1 MINKG
6 FKGLLA
12 AVLAV
17 ALIISLIP
25 FGAVMTKTAADK
37 AETVGLVDAGETVS
51 EISSQKEV
59 VNNTKPAPA
68 DGYIVKLLDESFADG
83 LTCISADDG
92 LYRAENKEQLKE
104 IPDEALGYCEPDY
117 KLSML
122 EDTSVNDTLYVNG
135 AQWNLENMNVPAAWA
150 KGQFGDGVTVAVID
164 SGLYGAANGESHED
178 IDPAKVVAPYNAISG
193 GTNVS
198 DDHGHGTFVAGMI
211 IANTNNSAGIA
222 GIMPNV
228 KLMPIKVS
236 AKDRD
241 ASISDVIK
249 AIEYAVDNG
258 ADVINMSLG
267 TNDFSEALKSA
278 CDNAVEKGVI
288 VVAAAGNDGS
298 SKPCYPAAYDS
309 VIGVGSL
316 TSDNLLAATSQYG
329 ESVYVTAPGAGVVS
343 TDNVSNGYKRSSGTS
358 FASPEAAALAAMA
371 KSIDG
376 TMDQDSFKKL
386 LQDTCTDLGETGH
399 DSLYGYGMLNFEKAA
414 NTLLGTDPET
424 HKYGEWASDGASTH
438 SRSCTDDGCTA
449 KQTAL
454 HSWTTGTALTDG
466 STKYTCTVCGAER
479 VSENSISG
487 MWEYKLINN
496 DNEVMLTKYI
506 GDQTILVV
514 PSSMDVNGTTLP
526 VTALGNETFM
536 GTDIFWLELP
546 DSITAVEDGHQST
559 AGVTGACAFCKEL
572 TVVKLSAGM
581 EKIADYMF
589 YGAGSDYRLELTV
602 PDGIKEVGISAFSL
616 CNSITDLKLPESV
629 EKIDNSAFYQSRRL
643 KTLDI
648 PGVKII
654 EADAFTETI
663 FEENYE
669 NLWKSGEFEG
679 IVYAGNVAYL
689 YFGPY
694 TGSGDKEYKPS
705 VMPENTGLTLK
716 NGTLGISEFCFT
728 SHYVSSASC
737 RQNLK
742 AITVPNSLAYMPD
755 GIFDG
760 YSIEMNGFEKS
771 YAESYAA
778 EYDNIKFN
786 PFSLPAK
793 PSEDY
798 DWYDETDGNVYE
810 ISTADELWGFADIV
824 DIGEDDFSGKT
835 VKLTNDIDLG
845 GVTEIG
851 YTISSNKWFPLS
863 GFNGTFDG
871 QGHSI
876 KGVFIDHRSQNQV
889 GFFSALTA
897 NAIIKNLNIEGIIN
911 GGDYVGAVVGKT
923 ANARIENCSFNGDIN
938 AGSEYGYIGGIAGFG
953 SGTITGCKTYGSLNV
968 RLSFVSDSLLNG
980 ASGGIVGYMTGPTT
994 VISNCENNMNIVSNG
1009 LSLGGIAGQSM
1020 MMSKIE
1026 GCVNNG
1032 SISGYKQVGGVL
1044 GRLVVMGS
1052 GTPVNACTNNGSVY
1066 ASDEDAGGIVG
1077 VTSGGDMHIVGCIN
1091 NGSVEARIN
1100 AAGILGHNSGV
1111 TVETSYNT
1119 GEIKA
1124 GSFAG
1129 GIIAKDSANGAVN
1142 CYNLGSISAGSWAGG
1157 ISAYLDNAHGTEGRM
1172 TNCYNMGTVMAT
1184 SGKADP
1190 LGSVYQDANIF
1201 ENCYY
1206 LSTEK
1211 NETVENHI
1219 GLTRYAFT
1227 SGEVAYELG
1236 DAFGQKI
1243 GEDTHPVFRTDGN
1256 KVLFDGAAYYNE
1268 GSAPHEH
1275 NYVNGVCTICGAF
1288 EPTHEHSY
1296 SDWSSDG
1303 TDTHSRRCA
1312 DCDYVETEPH
1322 AWNGGTVTKPATEDS
1337 EGERTYACTVCSAEK
1352 TEVIPKIERN
1362 ERSIGTIEELQK
1374 FASEVDGGN
1383 TFKGWTI
1390 TLAADIDA
1398 TGIEWNPIGEFV
1410 KAAEYNAF
1418 AGTFDGCGHTV
1429 KIKAIDKEKSGVGFI
1444 AVNEGTIKN
1453 LTVEGTI
1460 SGKSYVGGVVGY
1472 NLGTISG
1479 CTNKADVTAVSMTV
1493 GGITSYLKGG
1503 AKVEKC
1509 ANLGA
1514 VNGNGTTYTG
1524 GVVGWAIA
1532 NTYICECYN
1541 GGEISATKGYAG
1553 GIAGYSMGCSTND
1566 CYNVG
1571 AVVLQ
1576 ASTGSVGGITGW
1588 FTGTVELKNCYSS
1601 GALSGGKYCGGIAG
1615 TAAETQLKNC
1625 YYLAGTADYASA
1637 SKSFVGSYK
1646 SADEMKREEFAETLG
1661 AAFEADE
1668 SNLNSG
1674 YPILSWQKAEHEHIY
1689 IDTVTAPTCTKKGYT
1704 THTCACGDSY
1714 VDSYIDALGHN
1725 YGAWKQT
1732 KAPTCTAKGSESRI
1746 CTRCNVSETRDIASL
1761 GHDLKHHEAKA
1772 ATCTKKGWAAYD
1784 TCSRCDYTTYKEIP
1798 ATGHHHNAVVTAPT
1812 CTAKGYTTH
1821 TCTACGNSYK
1831 DSYTNALGHDYKA
1844 GKCTRCGAADAS
1856 YVAVPALKITTASG
1870 HPKLSWNAVDGAYKY
1885 WIYRSTDGKNF
1896 KYYDR
1901 TNNTSYTNIST
1912 TLGTT
1917 YYYKV
1922 KAVKAV
1928 DGKDVA
1934 SDYSVVKSIQCRPAA
1949 VNISIY
1955 RVNGK
1960 PQLKWNAVDGATK
1973 YWIYRSTDGVNFKYY
1988 DMTTKTSYTN
1998 TGAASGTKYYYKV
2011 KAVAVVNGKNVASA
2025 YSNSKSLLTTLA
2037 APSVS
2042 ITTANGKPKVTW
2054 KAVTGA
2060 DKYYI
2065 YRSTDGKNF
2074 SYYDTTTKTS
2084 YTNLSTKKNTK
2095 YFYKVKAVSAEN
2107 SYANSAQSKAVSIK
2121 ATK

>member
-1 MINKG
+1 MKSRR
-6 FKGLLA
+6 FKG
-12 AVLAV
+12 VLAV
-17 ALIISLIP
+17 MLVIVLMLSLVP
-25 FGAVMTKTAADK
+25 LEMVTPAAMQDK
-37 AETVGLVDAGETVS
+37 AKTNDSPIESETIS
-51 EISSQKEV
+51 EICSQKEV
-59 VNNTKPAPA
+59 VNNAKPAPA
-68 DGYIVKLLDESFADG
+68 DGYIVKLVDESFADR

-92 LYRAENKEQLKE
+92 LYRAENKEQLEE
-104 IPDEALGYCEPDY
+104 IPGEALGYCEPDY

-164 SGLYGAANGESHED
+164 SGLYGAADGESHED
-178 IDPAKVVAPYNAISG
+178 IDPAKVVSPYNAISG

-222 GIMPNV
+222 GIMPNA

-236 AKDRD
+236 TKDRD

-258 ADVINMSLG
+258 ADIINMSLG
-267 TNDFSEALKSA
+267 TNDFSEALKTA

-288 VVAAAGNDGS
+288 IVAAAGNDGS

-376 TMDQDSFKKL
+376 TMNQDSFKKL

-414 NTLLGTDPET
+414 NALLGTDEET
-424 HKYGEWASDGASTH
+424 HNYADWTSDGASTH

-449 KQTAL
+449 KQNEL
-454 HSWTTGTALTDG
+454 HSWNTGTVLADG
-466 STKYTCTVCGAER
+466 STKYTCTVCRAER
-479 VSENSISG
+479 ISSNSISG

-514 PSSMDVNGTTLP
+514 PSSMDVNGKTLP

-546 DSITAVEDGHQST
+546 DSISYVEDGHQSV
-559 AGVTGACAFCKEL
+559 AGITGACAFCKEL

-602 PDGIKEVGISAFSL
+602 PDGVKEVGVSAFSL
-616 CNSITDLKLPESV
+616 CNSITDLKLPQSV

-643 KTLDI
+643 KTLNI

-694 TGSGDKEYKPS
+694 VGSGNKEYIPS
-705 VMPENTGLTLK
+705 VMPEGTSLTLRD
-716 NGTLGISEFCFT
+716 GTLGISEFCFT
-728 SHYVSSASC
+728 SHYVNRDSC
-737 RQNLK
+737 KRNLK
-742 AITVPNSLAYMPD
+742 SVTVPNSLAYIPD
-755 GIFDG
+755 GLFDG
-760 YSIEMNGFEKS
+760 YDIEMNGFEKS
-771 YAESYAA
+771 YAASYAA
-778 EYDNIKFN
+778 RYDNIKFN
-786 PFSLPAK
+786 PISLPAK
-793 PSEDY
+793 PTESY
-798 DWYDETDGNVYE
+798 DWYDKASGSVYE
-810 ISTADELWGFADIV
+810 IATADDLWGLADLV
-824 DIGEDDFSGKT
+824 ETGEDSFAGKT
-835 VKLTNDIDLG
+835 VKLKNDIDLG
-845 GVTEIG
+845 GVTALG
-851 YTISSNKWFPLS
+851 YTIRDNRWFPI
-863 GFNGTFDG
+863 GMYNKFAGTLDG

-876 KGVFIDHRSQNQV
+876 KGVFIDERSRNEV
-889 GFFSALTA
+889 GLFSALERTA
-897 NAIIKNLNIEGIIN
+897 TIKNLTVEGVIN
-911 GGDYVGAVVGKT
+911 GGDYVGGIVGKN
-923 ANARIENCSFNGDIN
+923 ANARIENCSFKGEIS

-953 SGTITGCKTYGSLNV
+953 SGTIIGCKTYGSMNV

-980 ASGGIVGYMTGPTT
+980 ASGGIIGYMTGPTT
-994 VISNCENNMNIVSNG
+994 VISSCENNMNIVSNG

-1026 GCVNNG
+1026 NCINNG
-1032 SISGYKQVGGVL
+1032 SVSGYKQVGGVL
-1044 GRLVVMGS
+1044 GRLVVMGG
-1052 GTPVNACTNNGSVY
+1052 GTPVNACTNNGNVY

-1077 VTSGGDMHIVGCIN
+1077 VTSGGDMHVVGCVN
-1091 NGSVEARIN
+1091 NGSVEAKIN

-1172 TNCYNMGTVMAT
+1172 ANCYNMGVVIAT

-1190 LGSVYQDANIF
+1190 LGSVYQDANVF

-1219 GLTRYAFT
+1219 GLTKYAFT
-1227 SGEVAYELG
+1227 SGEAAYKLG

-1275 NYVNGVCTICGAF
+1275 NYVDGVCTVCGAL

-1296 SDWSSDG
+1296 SKWLSDG
-1303 TDTHSRRCA
+1303 TDTHSRRCTE
-1312 DCDYVETEPH
+1312 CDHVETEPH
-1322 AWNGGTVTKPATEDS
+1322 TWNGGTVTKPATEDS
-1337 EGERTYACTVCSAEK
+1337 QGERTYACTVCSEEK
-1352 TEVIPKIERN
+1352 TEVIPKIERS

-1374 FASEVDGGN
+1374 FASEVDSGN

-1390 TLAADIDA
+1390 TLTADIDA

-1410 KAAEYNAF
+1410 KATEYDAF

-1429 KIKAIDKEKSGVGFI
+1429 KIKASGAENSGIGFI
-1444 AVNEGTIKN
+1444 AVNEGTVKN
-1453 LTVEGTI
+1453 LTVEGSV

-1472 NLGTISG
+1472 NIGTISC
-1479 CTNKADVTAVSMTV
+1479 CTNKAEVTAMSMTV

-1503 AKVEKC
+1503 AKVEKS
-1509 ANLGA
+1509 ANLGE

-1524 GVVGWAIA
+1524 GIVGWAIA
-1532 NTYICECYN
+1532 NTLISECYN
-1541 GGEISATKGYAG
+1541 DGEISATKGYAG
-1553 GIAGYSMGCSTND
+1553 GIAGYSMGCSTSD

-1571 AVVLQ
+1571 SVVLQ
-1576 ASTGSVGGITGW
+1576 ASTGSIGGITGW

-1601 GALSGGKYCGGIAG
+1601 GILSGGKYCGGIAG

-1625 YYLAGTADYASA
+1625 YYLEGTADYASA
-1637 SKSFVGSYK
+1637 SKSFVGCYK
-1646 SADEMKREEFAETLG
+1646 SAGDMKTEAFTEMLG
-1661 AAFEADE
+1661 AAFKSDE
-1668 SNLNSG
+1668 SGLNSG
-1674 YPILSWQKAEHEHIY
+1674 YPILSWQKAEHKHIY
-1689 IDTVTAPTCTKKGYT
+1689 TDTITAPTCTEKGYT
-1704 THTCACGDSY
+1704 THTCACGESY
-1714 VDSYIDALGHN
+1714 TDTYVDALGH
-1725 YGAWKQT
+1725 K
-1732 KAPTCTAKGSESRI
+1732 PE
-1746 CTRCNVSETRDIASL
+1746 
-1761 GHDLKHHEAKA
+1761 LKNAKA
-1772 ATCTKKGWAAYD
+1772 ATCTEA
-1784 TCSRCDYTTYKEIP
+1784 
-1798 ATGHHHNAVVTAPT
+1798 
-1812 CTAKGYTTH
+1812 GYTGDKV
-1821 TCTACGNSYK
+1821 CSVCGVTVEKGRELKALGHKFVDGVCSECGAKDPSYNPFKDISK
-1831 DSYTNALGHDYKA
+1831 DSYYYDAVLWAVANDVTKGTSATTFSPDEG
-1844 GKCTRCGAADAS
+1844 CTRAQIVAFLYRAAGSPKVENVKNPFTDVNKNSEFYDAIMWAASEGITVGTTVTTFSPDEVCTRAQIVTFLYRASGDKVTAKATFNDVAADAW
-1856 YVAVPALKITTASG
+1856 YAEAVTWAAANGVTEGTGA
-1870 HPKLSWNAVDGAYKY
+1870 NAFSPNLTCTRAQAVTL
-1885 WIYRSTDGKNF
+1885 IYR
-1896 KYYDR
+1896 
-1901 TNNTSYTNIST
+1901 
-1912 TLGTT
+1912 
-1917 YYYKV
+1917 
-1922 KAVKAV
+1922 
-1928 DGKDVA
+1928 
-1934 SDYSVVKSIQCRPAA
+1934 
-1949 VNISIY
+1949 
-1955 RVNGK
+1955 
-1960 PQLKWNAVDGATK
+1960 
-1973 YWIYRSTDGVNFKYY
+1973 
-1988 DMTTKTSYTN
+1988 
-1998 TGAASGTKYYYKV
+1998 
-2011 KAVAVVNGKNVASA
+2011 
-2025 YSNSKSLLTTLA
+2025 
-2037 APSVS
+2037 
-2042 ITTANGKPKVTW
+2042 
-2054 KAVTGA
+2054 
-2060 DKYYI
+2060 
-2065 YRSTDGKNF
+2065 
-2074 SYYDTTTKTS
+2074 
-2084 YTNLSTKKNTK
+2084 
-2095 YFYKVKAVSAEN
+2095 
-2107 SYANSAQSKAVSIK
+2107 AQ
-2121 ATK
+2121 

>member
-1 MINKG
+1 
-6 FKGLLA
+6 
-12 AVLAV
+12 
-17 ALIISLIP
+17 
-25 FGAVMTKTAADK
+25 
-37 AETVGLVDAGETVS
+37 
-51 EISSQKEV
+51 
-59 VNNTKPAPA
+59 
-68 DGYIVKLLDESFADG
+68 
-83 LTCISADDG
+83 
-92 LYRAENKEQLKE
+92 
-104 IPDEALGYCEPDY
+104 
-117 KLSML
+117 ML
-122 EDTSVNDTLYVNG
+122 EDTAVNDTLYVNG

-164 SGLYGAANGESHED
+164 SGLYGAADGESHED
-178 IDPAKVVAPYNAISG
+178 IDPAKVVSPYNAISG

-236 AKDRD
+236 TKDRD

-258 ADVINMSLG
+258 ADIINMSLG
-267 TNDFSEALKSA
+267 TNDFSEALKTA

-288 VVAAAGNDGS
+288 IVAAAGNDGS

-376 TMDQDSFKKL
+376 TMNQDSFKKL

-414 NTLLGTDPET
+414 NALLGTDEET
-424 HKYGEWASDGASTH
+424 HNYADWTSDGASTH
-438 SRSCTDDGCTA
+438 SRICTDDGCTA
-449 KQTAL
+449 KQNEL
-454 HSWTTGTALTDG
+454 HSWNTGTVLADG
-466 STKYTCTVCGAER
+466 STKYTCTVCRAER
-479 VSENSISG
+479 ISSNSISG

-514 PSSMDVNGTTLP
+514 PSSMDVNGKTLP

-546 DSITAVEDGHQST
+546 DSISYVEDGHQSV
-559 AGVTGACAFCKEL
+559 AGITGACAFCKEL

-602 PDGIKEVGISAFSL
+602 PDGVKEVGVSAFSL
-616 CNSITDLKLPESV
+616 CNSITDLKLPQSV

-694 TGSGDKEYKPS
+694 VGSGNKEYIPS
-705 VMPENTGLTLK
+705 VMPEGTSLTLRD
-716 NGTLGISEFCFT
+716 GTLGISEFCFT
-728 SHYVSSASC
+728 SHYVNLDSC
-737 RQNLK
+737 KRNLK
-742 AITVPNSLAYMPD
+742 SVTVPNSLAYIPD
-755 GIFDG
+755 GLFDG
-760 YSIEMNGFEKS
+760 YDIEMNGFEKS
-771 YAESYAA
+771 YAASYAA
-778 EYDNIKFN
+778 RYDNIKFN
-786 PFSLPAK
+786 PISLPAK
-793 PSEDY
+793 PTESY
-798 DWYDETDGNVYE
+798 DWYDKASGSVYE
-810 ISTADELWGFADIV
+810 IATADDLWGLADLV
-824 DIGEDDFSGKT
+824 ETGEDSFAGKT
-835 VKLTNDIDLG
+835 VKLKNDIDLG
-845 GVTEIG
+845 GVTALG
-851 YTISSNKWFPLS
+851 YTIRDNRWFPI
-863 GFNGTFDG
+863 GMYNKFAGTLDG

-876 KGVFIDHRSQNQV
+876 KGVFIDERSRNEV
-889 GFFSALTA
+889 GLFSALERTA
-897 NAIIKNLNIEGIIN
+897 TIKNLTVEGVIN
-911 GGDYVGAVVGKT
+911 GGDYVGGIVGKN
-923 ANARIENCSFNGDIN
+923 ANARIENCSFKGEIS
-938 AGSEYGYIGGIAGFG
+938 AGSEYGYIGGIAGSG
-953 SGTITGCKTYGSLNV
+953 SGTIIGCKTYGSMNV

-980 ASGGIVGYMTGPTT
+980 ASGGIIGYMTGPTT
-994 VISNCENNMNIVSNG
+994 VISSCENNMNIVSNG

-1026 GCVNNG
+1026 NCINNG
-1032 SISGYKQVGGVL
+1032 SVSGYKQVGGVL
-1044 GRLVVMGS
+1044 GRLVVMGG
-1052 GTPVNACTNNGSVY
+1052 GTPVNACTNNGNVY

-1077 VTSGGDMHIVGCIN
+1077 VTSGGDMHVVGCVN
-1091 NGSVEARIN
+1091 NGSVEAKIN

-1172 TNCYNMGTVMAT
+1172 ANCYNMGVVIAT

-1190 LGSVYQDANIF
+1190 LGSVYQDANVF

-1219 GLTRYAFT
+1219 GLTKYAFT
-1227 SGEVAYELG
+1227 SGEAAYKLG

-1243 GEDTHPVFRTDGN
+1243 GEDTHPVFRTDVN

-1268 GSAPHEH
+1268 DSAPHEH
-1275 NYVNGVCTICGAF
+1275 NYVDGVCTVCGAL

-1296 SDWSSDG
+1296 SKWLSDG
-1303 TDTHSRRCA
+1303 TDTHSRRCTETE
-1312 DCDYVETEPH
+1312 CDHVETEPH
-1322 AWNGGTVTKPATEDS
+1322 TWNGGTVTKPATEDS
-1337 EGERTYACTVCSAEK
+1337 EGERTYACTVCSEEK
-1352 TEVIPKIERN
+1352 TEVIPKIERS

-1374 FASEVDGGN
+1374 FASEVDSGN

-1390 TLAADIDA
+1390 TLTADIDA

-1410 KAAEYNAF
+1410 KATEYDAF

-1429 KIKAIDKEKSGVGFI
+1429 KIKASGAENSGIGFI
-1444 AVNEGTIKN
+1444 AVNEGTVKN
-1453 LTVEGTI
+1453 LTVEGSV

-1472 NLGTISG
+1472 NIGTISC
-1479 CTNKADVTAVSMTV
+1479 CTNKAEVTAMSMTV

-1503 AKVEKC
+1503 AKVEKS
-1509 ANLGA
+1509 ANLGE

-1524 GVVGWAIA
+1524 GIVGWAIA
-1532 NTYICECYN
+1532 NTLISECYN
-1541 GGEISATKGYAG
+1541 DGEISATKGYAG
-1553 GIAGYSMGCSTND
+1553 GIAGYSMGCSTSD

-1571 AVVLQ
+1571 SVVLQ
-1576 ASTGSVGGITGW
+1576 ASTGSIGGITGW

-1601 GALSGGKYCGGIAG
+1601 GILSGGKYCGGIAG
-1615 TAAETQLKNC
+1615 TAAETPLKNC
-1625 YYLAGTADYASA
+1625 YYLEGTADYASA
-1637 SKSFVGSYK
+1637 SKSFVGCYK
-1646 SADEMKREEFAETLG
+1646 SAGDMKTEAFTEMLG
-1661 AAFEADE
+1661 AAFKSDE
-1668 SNLNSG
+1668 SGLNSG
-1674 YPILSWQKAEHEHIY
+1674 YPILSWQKAEYKHIY
-1689 IDTVTAPTCTKKGYT
+1689 TDTVTAPTCTEKGYT
-1704 THTCACGDSY
+1704 THTCGACGESY
-1714 VDSYIDALGHN
+1714 TDTYVDALGHSFKNGECTVCGAEDPN
-1725 YGAWKQT
+1725 YKPPTPVHRHTVVVDA
-1732 KAPTCTAKGSESRI
+1732 AVAATCTETGLTEGSHCS
-1746 CTRCNVSETRDIASL
+1746 TCNAVIVAQEVVPAL
-1761 GHDLKHHEAKA
+1761 GHKPELKNAKA
-1772 ATCTKKGWAAYD
+1772 ATCTEA
-1784 TCSRCDYTTYKEIP
+1784 
-1798 ATGHHHNAVVTAPT
+1798 
-1812 CTAKGYTTH
+1812 GYTGDKV
-1821 TCTACGNSYK
+1821 CSVCGVTVEKGRELKALGHKFVDGVCSECGAKDPSYNPFKDISK
-1831 DSYTNALGHDYKA
+1831 DSYYYDAVLWAVANDVTKGTSATTFSPDEG
-1844 GKCTRCGAADAS
+1844 CTRAQIVAFLYRAAGSPKVENVKNPFTDVNKNSEFYDAIMWAASEGITVGTTVTTFSPDEVCTRAQIVTFLYRASGDKVTAKATFNDVAADAW
-1856 YVAVPALKITTASG
+1856 YAEAVTWAAANGVTEGTGA
-1870 HPKLSWNAVDGAYKY
+1870 NAFSPNLTCTRAQAVTL
-1885 WIYRSTDGKNF
+1885 IYR
-1896 KYYDR
+1896 
-1901 TNNTSYTNIST
+1901 
-1912 TLGTT
+1912 
-1917 YYYKV
+1917 
-1922 KAVKAV
+1922 
-1928 DGKDVA
+1928 
-1934 SDYSVVKSIQCRPAA
+1934 
-1949 VNISIY
+1949 
-1955 RVNGK
+1955 
-1960 PQLKWNAVDGATK
+1960 
-1973 YWIYRSTDGVNFKYY
+1973 
-1988 DMTTKTSYTN
+1988 
-1998 TGAASGTKYYYKV
+1998 
-2011 KAVAVVNGKNVASA
+2011 
-2025 YSNSKSLLTTLA
+2025 
-2037 APSVS
+2037 
-2042 ITTANGKPKVTW
+2042 
-2054 KAVTGA
+2054 
-2060 DKYYI
+2060 
-2065 YRSTDGKNF
+2065 
-2074 SYYDTTTKTS
+2074 
-2084 YTNLSTKKNTK
+2084 
-2095 YFYKVKAVSAEN
+2095 
-2107 SYANSAQSKAVSIK
+2107 AQ
-2121 ATK
+2121 

>member
-1 MINKG
+1 MKSRR
-6 FKGLLA
+6 FKG
-12 AVLAV
+12 VLAV
-17 ALIISLIP
+17 MLVIVLMLSLVP
-25 FGAVMTKTAADK
+25 LETVTPAAMQDK
-37 AETVGLVDAGETVS
+37 AKTNDSPIESETIS
-51 EISSQKEV
+51 EICSQKEV
-59 VNNTKPAPA
+59 VNNAKPAPA
-68 DGYIVKLLDESFADG
+68 DGYIVKLVDESFADG

-92 LYRAENKEQLKE
+92 LYRAENKEQLEE
-104 IPDEALGYCEPDY
+104 IPSEALGYCEPDY

-164 SGLYGAANGESHED
+164 SGLYGAADGESHED
-178 IDPAKVVAPYNAISG
+178 IDPAKVVSPYNAISG

-236 AKDRD
+236 TKDRD

-258 ADVINMSLG
+258 ADIINMSLG
-267 TNDFSEALKSA
+267 TNDFSEALKTA

-288 VVAAAGNDGS
+288 IVAAAGNDGS

-343 TDNVSNGYKRSSGTS
+343 TDNISNGYKRSSGTS

-376 TMDQDSFKKL
+376 TMNQDSFKKL

-399 DSLYGYGMLNFEKAA
+399 DSLYGYGMLNFEKAV
-414 NTLLGTDPET
+414 NTLLGTDTEN
-424 HKYGEWASDGASTH
+424 HNYGDWVSDGASTH

-449 KQTAL
+449 KQNEL
-454 HSWTTGTALTDG
+454 HSWNTGTVLADG
-466 STKYTCTVCGAER
+466 STKYTCTVCRAER
-479 VSENSISG
+479 ISSNSISG

-514 PSSMDVNGTTLP
+514 PSSMDVNGKTLP

-546 DSITAVEDGHQST
+546 DSISYVEDGHQSV
-559 AGVTGACAFCKEL
+559 AGITGACAFCKEL

-602 PDGIKEVGISAFSL
+602 PDGVKEVGVSAFSL
-616 CNSITDLKLPESV
+616 CNSITDLKLPQSV

-643 KTLDI
+643 KTLNI
-648 PGVKII
+648 PGVKTV

-663 FEENYE
+663 FEETYE
-669 NLWKSGEFEG
+669 DLWKDGEFEG

-694 TGSGDKEYKPS
+694 VGSGNKEYIPS
-705 VMPENTGLTLK
+705 VMPEGTSLTLRD
-716 NGTLGISEFCFT
+716 GTLGISEFCFT
-728 SHYVSSASC
+728 SHYVNRDSC
-737 RQNLK
+737 KRNLK
-742 AITVPNSLAYMPD
+742 SVTVPNSLAYIPD
-755 GIFDG
+755 GLFDG
-760 YSIEMNGFEKS
+760 YDIEMNGFEKS
-771 YAESYAA
+771 YAASYAA
-778 EYDNIKFN
+778 RYDNIKFN
-786 PFSLPAK
+786 PISLPAK
-793 PSEDY
+793 PTESY
-798 DWYDETDGNVYE
+798 DWYDKASGSVYE
-810 ISTADELWGFADIV
+810 IATADDLWGLADLV
-824 DIGEDDFSGKT
+824 ETGEDSFAGKT
-835 VKLTNDIDLG
+835 VKLKNDIDLG
-845 GVTEIG
+845 GVTALG
-851 YTISSNKWFPLS
+851 YTIRDNRWFPI
-863 GFNGTFDG
+863 GMYNKFAGTLDG

-876 KGVFIDHRSQNQV
+876 KGVFIDERSRNEV
-889 GFFSALTA
+889 GLFSALERTA
-897 NAIIKNLNIEGIIN
+897 TIKNLTVEGVIN
-911 GGDYVGAVVGKT
+911 GGDYVGSIVGKT
-923 ANARIENCSFNGDIN
+923 ANARIENCSFKGEIS

-953 SGTITGCKTYGSLNV
+953 SGTIIGCKTYGSMNV

-980 ASGGIVGYMTGPTT
+980 ASGGIIGYMTGPTT
-994 VISNCENNMNIVSNG
+994 VISSCENNMNIVSNG

-1026 GCVNNG
+1026 NCINNG
-1032 SISGYKQVGGVL
+1032 SVSGYKQVGGVL
-1044 GRLVVMGS
+1044 GRLVVMGG
-1052 GTPVNACTNNGSVY
+1052 GTPVNACTNNGNVY

-1077 VTSGGDMHIVGCIN
+1077 VTSGGDMHVVGCVN
-1091 NGSVEARIN
+1091 NGSVEAKIN

-1172 TNCYNMGTVMAT
+1172 ANCYNMGVVIAT

-1190 LGSVYQDANIF
+1190 LGSVYQDANVF

-1219 GLTRYAFT
+1219 GLTKYAFT
-1227 SGEVAYELG
+1227 SGEAAYKLG

-1275 NYVNGVCTICGAF
+1275 NYVDGVCTVCGAL

-1296 SDWSSDG
+1296 SKWLSDG
-1303 TDTHSRRCA
+1303 TDTHSRRCTE
-1312 DCDYVETEPH
+1312 CDHVETEPH
-1322 AWNGGTVTKPATEDS
+1322 TWNGGTVTKPATEDS
-1337 EGERTYACTVCSAEK
+1337 EGERTYACTVCSEEK
-1352 TEVIPKIERN
+1352 TEVIPKIERS

-1374 FASEVDGGN
+1374 FASEVDSGN

-1390 TLAADIDA
+1390 TLTADIDA

-1410 KAAEYNAF
+1410 KATEYDAF

-1429 KIKAIDKEKSGVGFI
+1429 KIKASGAENSGIGFI
-1444 AVNEGTIKN
+1444 AVNEGTVKN
-1453 LTVEGTI
+1453 LTVEGSV

-1472 NLGTISG
+1472 NIGTISC
-1479 CTNKADVTAVSMTV
+1479 CTNKAEVTAMSMTV

-1503 AKVEKC
+1503 AKVEKS
-1509 ANLGA
+1509 ANLGE

-1524 GVVGWAIA
+1524 GIVGWAIA
-1532 NTYICECYN
+1532 NTLISECYN
-1541 GGEISATKGYAG
+1541 DGEISATKGYAG
-1553 GIAGYSMGCSTND
+1553 GIAGYSMGCSTSD

-1571 AVVLQ
+1571 SVVLQ
-1576 ASTGSVGGITGW
+1576 ASTGSIGGITGW

-1601 GALSGGKYCGGIAG
+1601 GILSGGKYCGGIAG

-1625 YYLAGTADYASA
+1625 YYLEGTADYASA
-1637 SKSFVGSYK
+1637 SKSFVGCYK
-1646 SADEMKREEFAETLG
+1646 SAGDMKTEAFTEMLG
-1661 AAFEADE
+1661 AAFKSDE
-1668 SNLNSG
+1668 SGLNSG
-1674 YPILSWQKAEHEHIY
+1674 YPILSWQKAEHKHIY
-1689 IDTVTAPTCTKKGYT
+1689 TDTVTSPTCTEKGYT
-1704 THTCACGDSY
+1704 THTCACGESY
-1714 VDSYIDALGHN
+1714 TDTYVDALGHSLKN
-1725 YGAWKQT
+1725 GVCSECGAKDPSYNPF
-1732 KAPTCTAKGSESRI
+1732 K
-1746 CTRCNVSETRDIASL
+1746 DIS
-1761 GHDLKHHEAKA
+1761 
-1772 ATCTKKGWAAYD
+1772 
-1784 TCSRCDYTTYKEIP
+1784 
-1798 ATGHHHNAVVTAPT
+1798 
-1812 CTAKGYTTH
+1812 
-1821 TCTACGNSYK
+1821 K
-1831 DSYTNALGHDYKA
+1831 DSYYYDAVLWAVANDVTKGTSATTFSPDEG
-1844 GKCTRCGAADAS
+1844 CTRAQIVTFLYRAAGSPKVENVKNPFTDVNKNSEFYDAIMWAASEGITVGTTVTTFSPDEVCTRAQIVTFLYRASGDKVTAKATFNDVAADAW
-1856 YVAVPALKITTASG
+1856 YAEAVTWAAANGVTEGTGA
-1870 HPKLSWNAVDGAYKY
+1870 NAFSPNLTCTRAQAVTL
-1885 WIYRSTDGKNF
+1885 IYR
-1896 KYYDR
+1896 
-1901 TNNTSYTNIST
+1901 
-1912 TLGTT
+1912 
-1917 YYYKV
+1917 
-1922 KAVKAV
+1922 
-1928 DGKDVA
+1928 
-1934 SDYSVVKSIQCRPAA
+1934 
-1949 VNISIY
+1949 
-1955 RVNGK
+1955 
-1960 PQLKWNAVDGATK
+1960 
-1973 YWIYRSTDGVNFKYY
+1973 
-1988 DMTTKTSYTN
+1988 
-1998 TGAASGTKYYYKV
+1998 
-2011 KAVAVVNGKNVASA
+2011 
-2025 YSNSKSLLTTLA
+2025 
-2037 APSVS
+2037 
-2042 ITTANGKPKVTW
+2042 
-2054 KAVTGA
+2054 
-2060 DKYYI
+2060 
-2065 YRSTDGKNF
+2065 
-2074 SYYDTTTKTS
+2074 
-2084 YTNLSTKKNTK
+2084 
-2095 YFYKVKAVSAEN
+2095 
-2107 SYANSAQSKAVSIK
+2107 AQ
-2121 ATK
+2121 